1 MQNLETE
8 KSQMDYSKMT
18 ISQLE
23 TSRDK
28 LREDIKKIGSENI
41 RMLSVLKSVL
51 MDTNHQ
57 ILMKKLGLQCKPRL
71 FFGAYNGN

>member
-8 KSQMDYSKMT
+8 KSQMDYSKMA

-28 LREDIKKIGSENI
+28 LREDIKKIDRGDI
-41 RMLSVLKSVL
+41 MMLSVLKSVL
-51 MDTNHQ
+51 MDANHQ
-57 ILMKKLGLQCKPRL
+57 ILIEKLYSHKHR
-71 FFGAYNGN
+71 Y

>member
-8 KSQMDYSKMT
+8 KSKIDYSKMT

-41 RMLSVLKSVL
+41 MTLSVLKSVL

-57 ILMKKLGLQCKPRL
+57 ILMKKLYSHKHR
-71 FFGAYNGN
+71 Y

>member
-8 KSQMDYSKMT
+8 KSKIDYSKMT

-41 RMLSVLKSVL
+41 MMLSVLKSVL
-51 MDTNHQ
+51 MDINHQ
-57 ILMKKLGLQCKPRL
+57 ILMKKLFSHKHR
-71 FFGAYNGN
+71 Y

>member
-8 KSQMDYSKMT
+8 KSKIDYSKMT

-41 RMLSVLKSVL
+41 MTLSVLKSVL
-51 MDTNHQ
+51 MDTNHKKKK
-57 ILMKKLGLQCKPRL
+57 KKLYSHKHR
-71 FFGAYNGN
+71 

>member
-28 LREDIKKIGSENI
+28 LLEDIKKIGSENI
-41 RMLSVLKSVL
+41 MILSVLNSVL
-51 MDTNHQ
+51 MDANHQ
-57 ILMKKLGLQCKPRL
+57 ILMKKLYSHKHR
-71 FFGAYNGN
+71 Y

>member
-41 RMLSVLKSVL
+41 MMLSVLKSVL
-51 MDTNHQ
+51 MDANHQ
-57 ILMKKLGLQCKPRL
+57 ILMKKLYSHKHR
-71 FFGAYNGN
+71 Y